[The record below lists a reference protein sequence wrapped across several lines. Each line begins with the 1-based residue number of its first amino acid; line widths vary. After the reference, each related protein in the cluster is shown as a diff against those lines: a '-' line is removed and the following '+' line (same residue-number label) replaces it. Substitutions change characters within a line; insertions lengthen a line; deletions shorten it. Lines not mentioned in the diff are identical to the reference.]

1 MVRLNRAISL
11 SHVLGAAA
19 ALREVDALAESLE
32 RYHLFHATRAEML
45 RQLGRA
51 AEAHLADERALQLTR
66 NPAERSLL
74 SERLKLDRPLGN
86 GARGTMRTRSGGPH
100 NIAIRDVE
108 PGSSFILESDGVPA
122 TRLLFRCEVAAS
134 SDGTRICQAVTLQ
147 GPLSFLFGPMMGG
160 RIAQSFGPLLE
171 GLAAEAER
179 S

>member
-1 MVRLNRAISL
+1 MASYGQ
-11 SHVLGAAA
+11 S
-19 ALREVDALAESLE
+19 RETTAPLDRVWRIWSDTS
-32 RYHLFHATRAEML
+32 TWPSW
-45 RQLGRA
+45 
-51 AEAHLADERALQLTR
+51 
-66 NPAERSLL
+66 NPDIQEV
-74 SERLKLDRPLGN
+74 KLDRPLGS
-86 GARGTMRTRSGGPH
+86 GASGTMRTRSGGTH

-108 PGSSFILESDGVPA
+108 PGRSFILESDGVPA

-134 SDGTRICQAVTLQ
+134 SDGTRVSQAVTLQ